1 MMIVGTI
8 SNAEEAKEV
17 EFVVKLLVVGN
28 RARVLAEQGKKGEIK
43 NVL

>member
-1 MMIVGTI
+1 MKIVGTI
-8 SNAEEAKEV
+8 SNEEEAKEV

-28 RARVLAEQGKKGEIK
+28 RARVLAEQGKKAEIK

>member
-1 MMIVGTI
+1 MKIVGTI
-8 SNAEEAKEV
+8 SNEEEAKEV

-28 RARVLAEQGKKGEIK
+28 RARVLAEQGKKVELK